1 MNRTIV
7 DNWNKTIRP
16 EDVVYFLGD
25 LVYGKSSRHPN
36 YWLNKLNGNIE
47 FIEGNHDKRV
57 KRAMYPSAY
66 NVVLKYGTWEFLL
79 THDPT
84 IKPPEWDGW
93 VIHGHKHN
101 NDIEN
106 YPLINRKTK
115 TINVAAEILDYKPMS
130 FRELITKL
138 NAS

>member
-1 MNRTIV
+1 M
-7 DNWNKTIRP
+7 
-16 EDVVYFLGD
+16 
-25 LVYGKSSRHPN
+25 
-36 YWLNKLNGNIE
+36 NKLNGNIE